1 MFELNG
7 SIWWQEF
14 ILGFFFFTFKVQE
27 KMDLS

>member
-7 SIWWQEF
+7 SIWWQKF
-14 ILGFFFFTFKVQE
+14 ILGFFFTFKVQE